1 MPLNLVTDP
10 WIPAVRRGEP
20 VTIRPNEI
28 ASQGIERLDWPR
40 DDLNLACMELL
51 VGLIY
56 LADPPVDDS
65 DWESRYKLPDPDRLR
80 DALNAYKDFFE
91 LTGDGPRFLQDL
103 EAFETDAKRS
113 SIKPPEMLFID
124 SAGEQTAKN
133 NADLMVRRNRYGAL
147 PLPLAAMALYTL
159 QAFAPSGGS
168 GNRTSMRGGGP
179 MVTLMK
185 PIDGGSHPLWRFAWS
200 NVPEGLAVGTE
211 RASKALPW
219 LRPTRTSERKEVV
232 TPDLSHGA
240 EAFFG
245 MPRRL
250 RLVFDGE
257 RMTGVVQRRYGANYS
272 GWEHPL
278 SPYYCQEVGGE
289 RLPVHPKPGKL
300 SYRNWLGLA
309 FGKSG
314 ETRSVAKTVRR
325 YHNLLDAPH
334 AELCV
339 GGWAMSNMKPL
350 DFGVHTY
357 PTFRT
362 DEAIDLRV
370 GALVEAANE
379 AAKELLGALKRSVG
393 LQGRQAQDVREAFF
407 ANTEAG
413 FIDSVQSIVA
423 EHSEEIAEVWL
434 SALRNAALSLFDRDT
449 ISGLPSRDVSGIE
462 AAVLARR
469 TLMGVFTKATGI
481 RDTLELPPVSDE
493 KPI

>member
-20 VTIRPNEI
+20 VTICPGEI
-28 ASQGIERLDWPR
+28 ASQDIERVDWPR
-40 DDLNLACMELL
+40 DDLNIACIELL
-51 VGLIY
+51 VGLVY
-56 LADPPVDDS
+56 LADPPADDG

-113 SIKPPEMLFID
+113 EIKPPEMLFID

-133 NADLMVRRNRYGAL
+133 NADLMVRRGRYGAL

-185 PIDGGSHPLWRFAWS
+185 PIDGGSHPLWRFVWS
-200 NVPEGLAVGTE
+200 NVPEGLAVGTD

-219 LRPTRTSERKEVV
+219 LRPTRTSERKKVV
-232 TPDLSHGA
+232 TPDMSHGA

-250 RLVFDGE
+250 RLLFDGD
-257 RMTGVVQRRYGANYS
+257 RMTGVVQRRYGANYA

-289 RLPVHPKPGKL
+289 RFPVHPKPGKL

-314 ETRSVAKTVRR
+314 ETRSVAKTVHR
-325 YHNLLDAPH
+325 YHNLLAAPH
-334 AELCV
+334 AELSV
-339 GGWAMSNMKPL
+339 GGWAMNNMKPL

-370 GALVEAANE
+370 GAFVEAANE

-393 LQGRQAQDVREAFF
+393 LQGRPAQDVREAFF

-423 EHSEEIAEVWL
+423 GHSEEIEEVWL
-434 SALRNAALSLFDRDT
+434 NALRSAALSVFDRGT
-449 ISGLPSRDVSGIE
+449 VSALPRRDVSGIE
-462 AAVLARR
+462 ATVVARR